1 MHFNHFLS
9 AYLPDTA
16 YGGARLFGDMLEQAR
31 LADEIGYASVCIPEH
46 HLINILLT
54 PSPLQMAV
62 KVGAETQCVRIMT
75 SVAVLPLHDMRI
87 FAGEVAQAD
96 ILCDGRLILG
106 VGRGAFAYEMSR
118 LGVPLEVSRE
128 RFDESLEVLRLLL
141 GEEEVSFNGKY
152 YRFEPLTTMPRPL
165 SQPMPQMM
173 IAALRPEAIYH
184 CAKRGYHVQ
193 TTPLQS
199 SREHMLEQ
207 VTAFHRGRAECR
219 PGGKHLRLSLS
230 RVLFAAKDAADVRAK
245 EKLAHEY
252 YKRFDNVFG
261 GAGKV
266 SHGAIEPLPAQAN
279 DSGTGAKYF
288 NRHGGA
294 VAPSA

>member
-1 MHFNHFLS
+1 
-9 AYLPDTA
+9 
-16 YGGARLFGDMLEQAR
+16 
-31 LADEIGYASVCIPEH
+31 
-46 HLINILLT
+46 
-54 PSPLQMAV
+54 
-62 KVGAETQCVRIMT
+62 
-75 SVAVLPLHDMRI
+75 
-87 FAGEVAQAD
+87 
-96 ILCDGRLILG
+96 
-106 VGRGAFAYEMSR
+106 
-118 LGVPLEVSRE
+118 
-128 RFDESLEVLRLLL
+128 
-141 GEEEVSFNGKY
+141 
-152 YRFEPLTTMPRPL
+152 
-165 SQPMPQMM
+165 MM

-266 SHGAIEPLPAQAN
+266 SHGAIEPLPRKQTIAELAQN
-279 DSGTGAKYF
+279 ILIGTAAQLRHRLNVYAEVGVDELIVNMNIGASQAETLASMRRF
-288 NRHGGA
+288 GEEVMPHFAGSVQQTAGA
-294 VAPSA
+294 V